1 MPEITAG
8 AVSLDLVIKDTLDKQ
23 LDGIKSRIE
32 SALSKVSETSANK
45 AAAAT
50 DNAAKAAED
59 SVKKAEKAVEQAD
72 NGISKA
78 VAECMA
84 RYEKQYKEM
93 TDSVSKAAAS
103 IKPQTVEIHYNS
115 DYDPSKVD
123 AEVNEITKGI
133 EDKLNGVKKE
143 SKEVFEGFQIPE
155 SAVERLQAQLGIIGE
170 KTEELQNKYKEL
182 QMALSNT
189 NDDDVAAKIVK
200 EMGDVEAKLIS
211 LADRADKTKEKINAA
226 LNDDGEPEVAE
237 SIKKVEKSANKAS
250 SSIKN
255 RFGSAFRS
263 AKNISQKA
271 LTSVKERIK
280 SVGDSAN
287 AVTKPI
293 DSLFKRIMNGAR
305 RIFVM
310 AGILSV
316 LKSMRSALGEAANSN
331 KQFSDS
337 LESIKFN
344 LAVAFQPII
353 TAVMPMLN
361 TLMSGIANVTQKIA
375 AFTSALFGKT
385 YQQSAKAVA
394 KSKQA
399 AAAAKKAGK
408 EAKAASKYLA
418 DFDEMRVH
426 QEQNSGSDSSSSAS
440 GAEQSTDYSK
450 YTEKDIK
457 LPDWAQKFKDAIKEG
472 NWASVGSLLADKVSG
487 AFGKIKWDE
496 IKGKVK
502 EKAKGLSDGINGFT
516 EGMKWDE
523 LGNTI
528 GEGINTAFT
537 GAYTFLTNTK
547 WKEIGE
553 GLGSTLNGII
563 NKTSFTLV
571 GKTLGAKL
579 NAIVGF
585 AFGFVSKFNFE
596 KAGLGLANLV
606 NGWITE
612 TDWDQLG
619 NFLGTSIEG
628 IIDAASA
635 FVANLN
641 FVDAA
646 KSITTALNNTL
657 NKIDTGKLGKT
668 VSDAFKGVWDFIG
681 TALEKINWK
690 NVGNKISDFI
700 NGIDW
705 WGVLKKMFEVIGKV
719 LKAAPQFL
727 LGVVQKLDFG
737 NAAGMFALLFAP
749 KLASKLLKKITGD
762 KGVIGTLK
770 DAGGKITEKIVGGLS
785 SAISTLKDKITGVGS
800 KIASKI
806 QGGANGK
813 GLGSTFA
820 GKFAAGATAFF
831 VGWKIGSWLYDKFKD
846 KFDWVGEKLGKVFAR
861 GVTEEAEK
869 AAAKAAASMSKSNEK
884 AKKFEKKG
892 YKIDWTNE
900 DTISKSLAKAV
911 AAESEKN
918 RKAKKPQLIST
929 NNTTGTA
936 ANGIAQQKVHESIM
950 ADARKKARSLVGQFA
965 PSSAVE
971 TTAKDLYN
979 SDPRRAKNG
988 LPKLARGGIVKAP
1001 TLALVGDNQDVKT
1014 NPEVVAPLAQ
1024 LEKLTGSSD
1033 MIKYLQQIITIL
1045 QTMQF
1050 AFDCE
1055 IDGESL
1061 LRAVAKQNRRHKAKT
1076 GASAI

>member
-32 SALSKVSETSANK
+32 SALGKISESAAGK
-45 AAAAT
+45 AAASAERT
-50 DNAAKAAED
+50 ASAAGEA
-59 SVKKAEKAVEQAD
+59 VKKAEKAVNNLDFSKVEKNIGKMTAAMETASDSIRKMNNYLYSYLDSFYNFLAKISGAKELAPINPIAPQAKQD
-72 NGISKA
+72 TEK
-78 VAECMA
+78 VAE
-84 RYEKQYKEM
+84 E
-93 TDSVSKAAAS
+93 
-103 IKPQTVEIHYNS
+103 
-115 DYDPSKVD
+115 
-123 AEVNEITKGI
+123 
-133 EDKLNGVKKE
+133 
-143 SKEVFEGFQIPE
+143 
-155 SAVERLQAQLGIIGE
+155 
-170 KTEELQNKYKEL
+170 TEEIVENTEEASKSTETLTRKTNKLGKI
-182 QMALSNT
+182 AT
-189 NDDDVAAKIVK
+189 FVGKAAKI
-200 EMGDVEAKLIS
+200 
-211 LADRADKTKEKINAA
+211 A
-226 LNDDGEPEVAE
+226 LTAGF
-237 SIKKVEKSANKAS
+237 KAPLYL
-250 SSIKN
+250 
-255 RFGSAFRS
+255 GS
-263 AKNISQKA
+263 KA
-271 LTSVKERIK
+271 LGIVKSKLK
-280 SVGDSAN
+280 SVASTISET
-287 AVTKPI
+287 TKPA
-293 DSLFKRIMNGAR
+293 SRLFNTLKNSAR
-305 RIFVM
+305 RIFLV
-310 AGILSV
+310 AGIAAAFKG
-316 LKSMRSALGEAANSN
+316 LKSALGEAASSN
-331 KQFSDS
+331 QEFADS

-344 LAVAFQPII
+344 LAVAFQPIT

-472 NWASVGSLLADKVSG
+472 NWESVGSLLADKVSG

-496 IKGKVK
+496 IKGEVK

-571 GKTLGAKL
+571 GQTLGAKL

-585 AFGFVSKFNFE
+585 AFGLVSEFNFE
-596 KAGLGLANLV
+596 KAGLKLANLV

-681 TALEKINWK
+681 TALEEINWE

-705 WGVLKKMFEVIGKV
+705 WGILDSMFKAIGN
-719 LKAAPQFL
+719 LIKATPSFL
-727 LGVVQKLDFG
+727 LGVVEKLDFG

-820 GKFAAGATAFF
+820 GKFAAGATAFL

-846 KFDWVGEKLGKVFAR
+846 KFDWVGEKLGKVLFR

-950 ADARKKARSLVGQFA
+950 EDARKKARQLVGPYA
-965 PSSAVE
+965 PESAVNL
-971 TTAKDLYN
+971 TVKDLYN

-1001 TLALVGDNQDVKT
+1001 TLALVGDNRDVKT